1 MNSQIID
8 IWKYFSLHK
17 VKYLTIGGFAVNI
30 YGYGRNTGDIDIFI
44 EDSIENRINLRLALK
59 KAGIGDFE
67 NLNTMQF
74 IPGWTDITLNFNLR
88 LDIMTSV
95 KGLENSSFEQLLEK
109 AYITEINDI
118 PVYNNGWNVFVTREG
133 LINGKYDYLFYEA
146 KLNKIELPS
155 EGFVVSYLE
164 LDNWM
169 DVNLE
174 NSKERG

>member
-8 IWKYFSLHK
+8 IWKYLAANK

-44 EDSIENRINLRLALK
+44 EDSIENRENLREALK
-59 KAGIGDFE
+59 QAGIGDFE

-95 KGLENSSFEQLLEK
+95 KGLENNTFEQLLEK
-109 AYITEINDI
+109 AYITEISDI
-118 PVYNNGWNVFVTREG
+118 PVYFLDYKN
-133 LINGKYDYLFYEA
+133 LIIAKKAANRPKDLLDIEELE
-146 KLNKIELPS
+146 KLNRDL
-155 EGFVVSYLE
+155 
-164 LDNWM
+164 
-169 DVNLE
+169 
-174 NSKERG
+174 

>member
-1 MNSQIID
+1 MDSQIIE
-8 IWKYFSLHK
+8 IWKYFFLNK

-44 EDSIENRINLRLALK
+44 EDSIENRENLRTALK

-67 NLNTMQF
+67 NIKTMQF

-95 KGLENSSFEQLLEK
+95 KGLENSTFEQLLDK

-118 PVYNNGWNVFVTREG
+118 PVYFLDYEN
-133 LINGKYDYLFYEA
+133 LIKA
-146 KLNKIELPS
+146 KKAANRPKDILDIEELEKINKKS
-155 EGFVVSYLE
+155 
-164 LDNWM
+164 
-169 DVNLE
+169 
-174 NSKERG
+174 NS